1 MGPQVRNEVRGITGL
16 STAGA
21 PPATA
26 VRYVIDPKGSTFTVR
41 AFATGILSAL
51 AHSPTIAIPDFAGE
65 VNFASGTVEDA
76 SLRLVVQA
84 ASLAVTDDIS
94 NKDRHEIERRMHDEV
109 LEAGGFP
116 EIIYECP
123 RASAVQKIG
132 EGLYWVSLN
141 GELTLR
147 GVMHHQVV
155 AARLMLKGD
164 ILRAAGEVSVRLSDF
179 EIRPVTAAGGT
190 IKLKDE
196 LKLSFDIAARK
207 QE

>member
-1 MGPQVRNEVRGITGL
+1 
-16 STAGA
+16 
-21 PPATA
+21 
-26 VRYVIDPKGSTFTVR
+26 
-41 AFATGILSAL
+41 
-51 AHSPTIAIPDFAGE
+51 
-65 VNFASGTVEDA
+65 
-76 SLRLVVQA
+76 VVQA

-94 NKDRHEIERRMHDEV
+94 NKDRREIESRMHDEV

-132 EGLYWVSLN
+132 EGLYSVSLN
-141 GELTLR
+141 GELTLH
-147 GVMHHQVV
+147 GVMHNQVV
-155 AARLMLKGD
+155 AARVTLKGD

>member
-1 MGPQVRNEVRGITGL
+1 M

-26 VRYVIDPKGSTFTVR
+26 VRYAIDPKGSTFTVR
-41 AFATGILSAL
+41 AFATGMLSAL
-51 AHSPTIAIPDFAGE
+51 AHSPTIAIPDFEGE
-65 VNFASGTVEDA
+65 VSFACGTVEDA

-94 NKDRHEIERRMHDEV
+94 NKDRQEIERRMHDEV

-132 EGLYWVSLN
+132 EGLYSVSLN
-141 GELTLR
+141 GELTLH
-147 GVMHHQVV
+147 GVMRNQVV
-155 AARLMLKGD
+155 AARVTLKGD
-164 ILRAAGEVSVRLSDF
+164 ILRAGGEVSVRLSYY
-179 EIRPVTAAGGT
+179 EIRPVSAAGGT

-196 LKLSFDIAARK
+196 VKLSFDIAARK

>member
-1 MGPQVRNEVRGITGL
+1 M

-26 VRYVIDPKGSTFTVR
+26 VRYVIDPTGSTFTVR

-51 AHSPTIAIPDFAGE
+51 AHSPTIAIPNFEGE

-76 SLRLVVQA
+76 SLRLVAQA
-84 ASLAVTDDIS
+84 ASLTVTDDIS

-116 EIIYECP
+116 EIIYDCP

-132 EGLYWVSLN
+132 EGLYSVSLN

-147 GVMHHQVV
+147 GVMRNQVV
-155 AARLMLKGD
+155 AAQVTLKGD
-164 ILRAAGEVSVRLSDF
+164 ILRAAGQVSVRLSDY
-179 EIRPVTAAGGT
+179 EIRPVSAAGGT

-196 LKLSFDIAARK
+196 LRLSFDIAARK

>member
-1 MGPQVRNEVRGITGL
+1 
-16 STAGA
+16 
-21 PPATA
+21 
-26 VRYVIDPKGSTFTVR
+26 
-41 AFATGILSAL
+41 
-51 AHSPTIAIPDFAGE
+51 

-76 SLRLVVQA
+76 SLRLVAQA
-84 ASLAVTDDIS
+84 ASLTVTDDIS

-116 EIIYECP
+116 EIIYDCP

-132 EGLYWVSLN
+132 EGLYSVSLN

-147 GVMHHQVV
+147 GVMRNQVV
-155 AARLMLKGD
+155 AAQVTLKGD
-164 ILRAAGEVSVRLSDF
+164 ILRAAGQVSVRLSDY
-179 EIRPVTAAGGT
+179 EIRPVSAAGGT

-196 LKLSFDIAARK
+196 LRLSFDIAARK

>member
-1 MGPQVRNEVRGITGL
+1 M

-26 VRYVIDPKGSTFTVR
+26 VRYAIDPKGSTFTVR
-41 AFATGILSAL
+41 AFATGMLSAL

-65 VNFASGTVEDA
+65 VSFASGTVEDA
-76 SLRLVVQA
+76 SVRLLAQA

-94 NKDRHEIERRMHDEV
+94 NKDRQEIERRMHDEV

-116 EIIYECP
+116 EIIYDCP
-123 RASAVQKIG
+123 RASAVQKTG
-132 EGLYWVSLN
+132 EGVYSVSLN
-141 GELTLR
+141 GALTLH
-147 GVMHHQVV
+147 GVMRNQAV
-155 AARLMLKGD
+155 AARVTLKGD
-164 ILRAAGEVSVRLSDF
+164 LLRAAGEVSVRLSDF
-179 EIRPVTAAGGT
+179 EIRPVSAAGGT